1 MAFFTGEHECKLDA
15 KGRLVLPSRL
25 KSVLP
30 EASNNSIVIRKG
42 FESNLIIYPLSEF
55 QNIYTRINSLNEL
68 QKLALKIAKE
78 DLGSS
83 FNIEKSIGF
92 LNWIKKN

>member
-1 MAFFTGEHECKLDA
+1 MPYNKE
-15 KGRLVLPSRL
+15 
-25 KSVLP
+25 
-30 EASNNSIVIRKG
+30 
-42 FESNLIIYPLSEF
+42 IIIQY
-55 QNIYTRINSLNEL
+55 INSLNEL

-92 LNWIKKN
+92 LNWIKKNKV